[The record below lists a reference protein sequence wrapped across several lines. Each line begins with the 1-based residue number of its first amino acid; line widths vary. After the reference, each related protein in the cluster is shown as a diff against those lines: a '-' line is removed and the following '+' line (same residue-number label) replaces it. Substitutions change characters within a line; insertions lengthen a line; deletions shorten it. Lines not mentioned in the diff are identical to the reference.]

1 MPHWK
6 KQEQCFEDEKIE
18 VIDSV
23 HKKRRVNKD
32 GSPVIK
38 PWPHDKPVSQ
48 LAYENWLEKV
58 VNPDTNQFYSALNKE
73 GNPIKGTGPKHTV
86 HQIIRFRRKNG
97 SEWLYSTGEVNGYDA
112 FGNVAQCTLYKPET
126 WKRTLFTHE
135 RIYDQRTNTTKVRT
149 TGTEKQE
156 DVYELQFN
164 ESNLKLLFSKRVND
178 NEISFVVKDEL
189 EDRAVS
195 LLREPSINDTLK
207 LFMKPFNFLYKA
219 EYISKEQRL
228 ALRQA
233 SIDAGLIPP
242 STPLVDDTEPAPP
255 KEGTYS

>member
-1 MPHWK
+1 
-6 KQEQCFEDEKIE
+6 
-18 VIDSV
+18 
-23 HKKRRVNKD
+23 
-32 GSPVIK
+32 
-38 PWPHDKPVSQ
+38 
-48 LAYENWLEKV
+48 
-58 VNPDTNQFYSALNKE
+58 
-73 GNPIKGTGPKHTV
+73 
-86 HQIIRFRRKNG
+86 
-97 SEWLYSTGEVNGYDA
+97 
-112 FGNVAQCTLYKPET
+112 
-126 WKRTLFTHE
+126 
-135 RIYDQRTNTTKVRT
+135 
-149 TGTEKQE
+149 
-156 DVYELQFN
+156 VYELQFN

-207 LFMKPFNFLYKA
+207 LFMNPFNFLYKA